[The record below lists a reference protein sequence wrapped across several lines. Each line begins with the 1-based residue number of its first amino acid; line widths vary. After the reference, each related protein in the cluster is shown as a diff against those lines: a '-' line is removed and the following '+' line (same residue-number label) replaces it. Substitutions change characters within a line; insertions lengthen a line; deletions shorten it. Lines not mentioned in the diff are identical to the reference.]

1 MLPNSI
7 FHNNYLMTNA
17 LLFENLVGSL
27 YLISNVLYNDIIRAY
42 NNYITLSN
50 LFQLLLKNCMFT
62 DMDDNGSD
70 KRLTELFSIPS
81 VDLNIE
87 ENFSMTSLRIDNIS
101 LSLFT
106 LSSFLELLKQ
116 RRQFSWTTTFL
127 LTLLLTT
134 RINFI
139 STYPYVSSRYIEI
152 IMRNLIF
159 SYLYFENTV

>member
-7 FHNNYLMTNA
+7 FHNNYLMTSA

-27 YLISNVLYNDIIRAY
+27 YLINNVFYNDIIRAY

-50 LFQLLLKNCMFT
+50 LNQLLLKNCMFT
-62 DMDDNGSD
+62 DMDLT

-87 ENFSMTSLRIDNIS
+87 EEFSMTSLRIDNIS
-101 LSLFT
+101 LSFFT

-116 RRQFSWTTTFL
+116 RRQFSWTTTFF

-139 STYPYVSSRYIEI
+139 SNAPYVSSRYIEI

-159 SYLYFENTV
+159 SNLFFENTA